1 VEKGKASAELGNPQ
15 EALQLLRR
23 HNRLF
28 CELAVI
34 VRRAKY
40 NTEGAV
46 IMGAAIQRQRIGSV
60 PELAERAGIPYQTL
74 YKRLSVDFGSA
85 TVDCLRA
92 LIKAS
97 GMTDD
102 ELLKVVRG

>member
-1 VEKGKASAELGNPQ
+1 MA
-15 EALQLLRR
+15 RR
-23 HNRLF
+23 T
-28 CELAVI
+28 
-34 VRRAKY
+34 KY

-97 GMTDD
+97 GMTDE